1 MGLNQGRSA
10 SDYVFLAC
18 PVADDDDDLTASFA
32 ADLRMLSAGRS
43 LAVDDR
49 FALDSL
55 LVSAERFITMFH
67 SQTRAGPPDRRLWQV
82 RREIECTGTYRHTAA
97 ELEFG
102 AQVAWRNSSGSIGR
116 LYWRSL
122 RVRDR
127 REVTA
132 APDIAAESVAHLREA
147 TNGGRIRPLIT
158 IFAPDAPGRPGPRIV
173 SPQLVRYAC
182 YPAADGSVTGD
193 PVNAELTRL
202 ACEAGWPGGRPA
214 GPFDILPLLV
224 AEPGGQ
230 ITRHELPGDAVLEV
244 SIRHPDF
251 GWFTDL
257 GLRWYAVPVIS
268 DMYLDIGGV
277 CYPAVPFN
285 GWHMCTEVGSR
296 DLGDTARCDQLPV
309 IAEHMGLS
317 TASDQTL
324 WKDKAMTELN
334 LAVLHSFTAD
344 GVTIADHHAESA
356 APVFHRYYED
366 FNQTPSFYRHPV
378 SPRLK

>member
-1 MGLNQGRSA
+1 M
-10 SDYVFLAC
+10 
-18 PVADDDDDLTASFA
+18 
-32 ADLRMLSAGRS
+32 
-43 LAVDDR
+43 
-49 FALDSL
+49 
-55 LVSAERFITMFH
+55 
-67 SQTRAGPPDRRLWQV
+67 
-82 RREIECTGTYRHTAA
+82 
-97 ELEFG
+97 
-102 AQVAWRNSSGSIGR
+102 
-116 LYWRSL
+116 
-122 RVRDR
+122 
-127 REVTA
+127 
-132 APDIAAESVAHLREA
+132 
-147 TNGGRIRPLIT
+147 
-158 IFAPDAPGRPGPRIV
+158 
-173 SPQLVRYAC
+173 
-182 YPAADGSVTGD
+182 
-193 PVNAELTRL
+193 
-202 ACEAGWPGGRPA
+202 
-214 GPFDILPLLV
+214 